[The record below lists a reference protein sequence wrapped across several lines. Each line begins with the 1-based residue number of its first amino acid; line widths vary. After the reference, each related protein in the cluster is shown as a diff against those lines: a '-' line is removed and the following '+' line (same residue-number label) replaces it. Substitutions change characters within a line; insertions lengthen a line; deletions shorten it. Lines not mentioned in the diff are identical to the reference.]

1 MIAEFGKLDPQDRL
15 FHREDNIRIG
25 RRCLELAY
33 LQIAVGPREIYKEST
48 VGFVLRME
56 SQAKKDALAVG
67 GRKGRNVQKHARY
80 IRTSLHY
87 TIHPRPLDKEDP
99 FRPGDGVR
107 QKDRCR

>member
-1 MIAEFGKLDPQDRL
+1 MIAEFGMLDPQDRL

-56 SQAKKDALAVG
+56 SQAKKAALAVG
-67 GRKGRNVQKHARY
+67 GRKGRNVQEHARY
-80 IRTSLHY
+80 IRTSLHD
-87 TIHPRPLDKEDP
+87 TNNPRTHDNEEPL
-99 FRPGDGVR
+99 RPVAGVR